1 MTPARYQRIIEVLDR
16 RQPDLTLI
24 LEGVHKPHNLS
35 AIQRTA
41 DAVGVLDMHA
51 VSPERPYRSRKGT
64 AMGSQKWVRVHNH
77 AATADA
83 VDALQARGFQV
94 VAAHLSERARDF
106 RRIDYSR
113 PTAILMGTEKYGVSG
128 QALALADAEITIPMT
143 GMVASL
149 NVSVAAAVILYEA
162 QRQREQ
168 AGCYDTP
175 RLDPELRARL
185 LFRWG
190 YPRLAQRYDG
200 LGLPYPRIG
209 ADGALLDPVPEQ
221 VRRTLTSQTD
231 NN

>member
-1 MTPARYQRIIEVLDR
+1 MTPARYQRIIEVLNR

-51 VSPERPYRSRKGT
+51 VSPDRPYRSRKGT

-77 AATADA
+77 ATTAAA
-83 VDALQARGFQV
+83 VDTLQARGFQV

-106 RRIDYSR
+106 RQIDYSR
-113 PTAILMGTEKYGVSG
+113 PCAILMGTEKYGVSAR
-128 QALALADAEITIPMT
+128 ALELADAEITIPMA

-162 QRQREQ
+162 QRQREL
-168 AGCYDTP
+168 AGCYDRP
-175 RLDPELRARL
+175 QLESGLRGQL

-190 YPRLAQRYDG
+190 YPRLAQRYDS
-200 LGLPYPRIG
+200 LGLDYPRIG
-209 ADGALLDPVPEQ
+209 DDGTLLDPVPAQ
-221 VRRTLTSQTD
+221 VRRVLS
-231 NN
+231 

>member
-1 MTPARYQRIIEVLDR
+1 MTPARYQRILEVLNH

-51 VSPERPYRSRKGT
+51 VSPDRPYRSRKGT
-64 AMGSQKWVRVHNH
+64 AVGSQKWVRVHNH
-77 AATADA
+77 ATTVEA
-83 VDALQARGFQV
+83 VEMLQQRGFQV
-94 VAAHLSERARDF
+94 AAAHLSERACDF
-106 RRIDYSR
+106 RRIDYSA
-113 PTAILMGTEKYGVSG
+113 PTAILMGTEKYGVSET
-128 QALALADAEITIPMT
+128 ALALADAEITIPMA

-162 QRQREQ
+162 QRQREL
-168 AGCYDTP
+168 AGCYEAP
-175 RLDPELRARL
+175 RLTPELRTEL

-190 YPRLAQRYDG
+190 YPRLAQRYDN

-209 ADGALLDPVPEQ
+209 DDGALLDPVPAQ
-221 VRRTLTSQTD
+221 IRRVFSP
-231 NN
+231 NR